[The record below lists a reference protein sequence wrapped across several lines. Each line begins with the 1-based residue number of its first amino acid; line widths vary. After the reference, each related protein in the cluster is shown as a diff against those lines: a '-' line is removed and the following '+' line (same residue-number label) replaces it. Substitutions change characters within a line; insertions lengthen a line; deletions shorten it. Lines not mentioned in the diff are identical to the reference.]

1 MRRLEYKND
10 YIKMPSN
17 KGFALFAG
25 FKLNRYLVIST
36 FFNPFNFE
44 DFYNDIAK
52 IYGVNYL
59 EAINKYDDGTGYLI
73 FLIDHTFDQRNI
85 LGAVEKVFAKHF
97 FNEHRH
103 E

>member
-1 MRRLEYKND
+1 MKKIQYKND
-10 YIKMPSN
+10 YIKMQSD
-17 KGFALFAG
+17 KGLALFVG
-25 FKLNRYLVIST
+25 FKMKKYLVVST

-44 DFYNDIAK
+44 DFYKDISK
-52 IYGVNYL
+52 IYGVYYL

-85 LGAVEKVFAKHF
+85 LDAVEKVFAKHF
-97 FNEHRH
+97 FNEYSH